1 DTITIVVDSFP
12 SQTTLGLDK
21 TICQGASIGL
31 TSNTNPNSYVWSTN
45 DTTAQITINT
55 AGQYWLESSNN
66 NGCVN
71 NDTINITLN
80 GIAPTVGFSTQKLC
94 LNEPVQFTDT
104 SSTTDGSNIIDWSWS
119 FGDAAISSLSSPQH
133 QYNNDST
140 FIVIFTI
147 LTDSNCENTATQTI
161 TIHQKPLAGFFTTTT
176 PICSGQPTSF
186 ADNSFSTDG
195 AITSWWWDFGAVGNA
210 DTSSLENPNYN
221 FPVTANYNVAHIVTT
236 AFNCSDTIN
245 QVVTVKASPVSLF
258 TSANHCLTNET
269 AFTNTS
275 QGNVISSWW
284 HFGDAGTSLQEHP
297 KHTYAVAAPYNV
309 TLATTALN
317 GCVDT
322 AIFPITIHENPEAHF
337 VTNDICVQDSVQFF
351 DSSVVAVGSIV
362 DWDWNI
368 LNHPNQSAN
377 QNPYFLFSDT
387 GYYYIELKVTSSVGC
402 KDSIIDSVFVAPL
415 PQPLFTF
422 TPDVGAPPLI
432 VNFNNLTQGT
442 NTYYWDFGDGNNSLD
457 TSPTYTYLDSNAYTI
472 NLIATN
478 SIGCVDSISKLV
490 RVYDPI
496 LDIAVTNLSYE
507 INTNYLVVKVRLTN
521 YGSYELNNFD
531 LVSEISGG
539 NAVLETWEGNLVP
552 ATNEIYTLKSAF
564 EMNNNEFPDVICVTA
579 QHPNGGVDAVME
591 NNEFCLSLAKF
602 TLISMYPNPASST
615 LNVHYIL
622 PSKGEVS
629 IQLHDV
635 LGKKI
640 ADLGAEQAQ
649 KGFNRNVIN
658 LLPYKKG
665 IYFVEI
671 LFNEN
676 SIKEKIIIK

>member
-1 DTITIVVDSFP
+1 MAILLNKDTKV
-12 SQTTLGLDK
+12 
-21 TICQGASIGL
+21 ICQGFTG
-31 TSNTNPNSYVWSTN
+31 
-45 DTTAQITINT
+45 
-55 AGQYWLESSNN
+55 GQ
-66 NGCVN
+66 G
-71 NDTINITLN
+71 
-80 GIAPTVGFSTQKLC
+80 
-94 LNEPVQFTDT
+94 
-104 SSTTDGSNIIDWSWS
+104 
-119 FGDAAISSLSSPQH
+119 
-133 QYNNDST
+133 T
-140 FIVIFTI
+140 F
-147 LTDSNCENTATQTI
+147 
-161 TIHQKPLAGFFTTTT
+161 H
-176 PICSGQPTSF
+176 SGQAIEYGTKMVGGVTPGKGGHSHLDLPVFNTVAEAVEHTG
-186 ADNSFSTDG
+186 AD
-195 AITSWWWDFGAVGNA
+195 
-210 DTSSLENPNYN
+210 
-221 FPVTANYNVAHIVTT
+221 
-236 AFNCSDTIN
+236 
-245 QVVTVKASPVSLF
+245 AS
-258 TSANHCLTNET
+258 
-269 AFTNTS
+269 
-275 QGNVISSWW
+275 VIYV
-284 HFGDAGTSLQEHP
+284 P
-297 KHTYAVAAPYNV
+297 AP
-309 TLATTALN
+309 
-317 GCVDT
+317 
-322 AIFPITIHENPEAHF
+322 F
-337 VTNDICVQDSVQFF
+337 
-351 DSSVVAVGSIV
+351 
-362 DWDWNI
+362 
-368 LNHPNQSAN
+368 
-377 QNPYFLFSDT
+377 
-387 GYYYIELKVTSSVGC
+387 C